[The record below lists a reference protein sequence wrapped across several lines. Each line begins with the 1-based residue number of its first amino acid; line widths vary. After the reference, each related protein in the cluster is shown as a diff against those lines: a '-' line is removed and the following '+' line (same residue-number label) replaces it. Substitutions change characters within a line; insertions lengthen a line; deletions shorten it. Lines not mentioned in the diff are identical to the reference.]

1 MKIGKQLSGNAKIT
15 NSAKLIMYGILL
27 LFLLLPSFSYAAI
40 NFTNENNYCI
50 VPPFIETPV
59 TPNLLLTIDNSA
71 SMFDLFWIAGS
82 PFAAP
87 TYDCG
92 GTVGTVSSSFCY
104 DNSYSNAYTYEG
116 YFKTVTVYKYV
127 ETPADN
133 AATPAVASDK
143 WEVVGSA
150 SSASWPACGYKN
162 ATGATYV
169 CIGSITGT
177 GTLADPYKTDKFY
190 ATGNF
195 LNWLSASKFDIEK
208 KILTGGKYDAGSG
221 LLTGETRGCVGR
233 RFVKVDPNVAGIT
246 FAVRGPNAEEPDNVN
261 PDTLGG
267 LSRIE
272 VYKGTNPNIK
282 DCQCAVANWTLPT
295 GSFGQA
301 QTDSKNCLNIGA
313 GTAAGNE
320 IATFN
325 HSLQTCW
332 KIKDN
337 ISKGATTA
345 ADIWSGLNTT
355 DVTGACKNAYGDVCG
370 KIYKKTDTSTPGLDY
385 YCDNNTAAD
394 LSDDFPLNNIP
405 IQPKLKNEK
414 SGNFICTGMY
424 TGVDPLQHVNPGAPY
439 YTIAGS
445 DRAGFLGRP
454 CASFNVS
461 GPLGNLK
468 LEVTWANTPADT
480 SCVHREILH
489 YCYGASV
496 QEAMDP
502 SEGAADTSTTGSMPA
517 VMMDASVRS
526 LGDPAGTFF
535 IKVPDTNPTGLIQE
549 YSGRIR
555 FGAQSFNNVGT
566 PTECVMAGSNI
577 KCPTAGTNLDG
588 SQVLTPVSEVIG
600 DHATAGS
607 LIYKL
612 DGIVAETWTP
622 FSEAFYNAIGY
633 YAQRTALRLNAGD
646 FTIGPDP
653 SQTQCQKNNILL
665 ISDGLSTADLNPDV
679 RTMAKAYADAN
690 TYDTNTPKEYDT
702 ALNNAC
708 MKFAGSRNMDDI
720 AWVAQNRNIYTLNK
734 ASDNNA
740 APVYEKDRIYSYV
753 VYNGLDTSETGE
765 CNPLTLM
772 QDTASRGGGSFAQAR
787 NPAEL
792 QAAIRRMLEEV
803 AGRAA
808 SGTAASVLASGEGS
822 GANLLQAIFY
832 PKKEFEGG
840 VCSNAPANPCTAD
853 AGCPGGTC
861 QKEITWSGTLHNLWY
876 FVDPKLGSNSIRENT
891 EVDTAT
897 DKLMK
902 IDNDYIINFDFDTL
916 TKTTFVRRYTSNAA
930 GTKGAEVL
938 PSISLDSLSYVWE
951 AGKKLH
957 SRTTARTIWTQTG
970 GTLTDFSALDTS
982 LAAVQTLLQAST
994 PVDAGRII
1002 KYVSGYNKFCQGT
1015 ATTCNKDADCGGAV
1029 GSCEN
1034 IYRNRIVEKTYS
1046 DIGTIT
1052 STGTNTTTWKLGD
1065 VVNSTPK
1072 LVTWV
1077 PLNPGYERDYHDT
1090 TYTEF
1095 LNSDAYKYRGKV
1107 IGASHYGSGMVFAGA
1122 NDGMLHAFK
1131 LGALKVVND
1140 NTSLKAEIIGDTA
1153 DDLGKEAWA
1162 FIPKSALPYLTY
1174 LMDPN
1179 YSHLYYVDLTTYTFD
1194 ASIGAPGSGDISNNI
1209 KDINSWRTILIGGM
1223 RFGGAT
1229 KNAASTYGVQTP
1241 VSGEG
1246 FSSYFALDI
1255 TNPASPQLLWEF
1267 SHPDL
1272 GFTTT
1277 GPAVVK
1283 INARDTSG
1291 PVSVAN
1297 KDKNGKWFVVFAS
1310 GPTGPIDTSNH
1321 QFNGFSDQNL
1331 KLFILDLKASGSWT
1345 EGTNFWIKDTGIANA
1360 FGGSMNNATIDY
1372 DLDYQDDALYVGY
1385 TKSEDAT
1392 PTAATKWTQGGVVRL
1407 ITREDLNSTSP
1418 AGTALDPVNW
1428 KVSTVI
1434 DNIGAVTSA
1443 VSHLAHYPVKSSRPD
1458 KAWLYFGT
1466 GRYFYKT
1473 LAGVDDPSTQRRLY
1487 GIKEPCLPKILA
1499 IDEAGDPIC
1508 DNTDMSSGLD
1518 DATNAIPATSPNGWF
1533 IDLDVATI
1541 TNQNERVITDTLATP
1556 TGAVFFATFSP
1567 TTNVCDFGG
1576 LTHLW
1581 ATKYDTGGSVAN
1593 SLKGSALLQVS
1604 TGEIKE
1610 IALSQAFKTSAD
1622 NPDSKLERR
1631 SMGMSGVPPTGQG
1644 LSIVVPPKP
1653 IDTFLHIRKK

>member
-1 MKIGKQLSGNAKIT
+1 MKIGKKLSGNAKIT
-15 NSAKLIMYGILL
+15 NSAKLIMHGILL
-27 LFLLLPSFSYAAI
+27 LFLLLPSFSHAAI
-40 NFTNENNYCI
+40 NFPSDINNYCI

-71 SMFDLFWIAGS
+71 SMFDLFWIAGV

-104 DNSYSNAYTYEG
+104 DNTYSNANTYDG
-116 YFKTVTVYKYV
+116 YFITSLVYKYV
-127 ETPADN
+127 ESPADN
-133 AATPAVASDK
+133 AATPAVATDK
-143 WEVVGSA
+143 WEVVGSVY
-150 SSASWPACGYKN
+150 SVSWPACGYKN

-177 GTLADPYKTDKFY
+177 GTLADPYNTDKFY

-208 KILTGGKYDAGSG
+208 KILTGGKYDSATA

-233 RFVKVDPNVAGIT
+233 RFVKVVGDVAGIT
-246 FAVRGPNAEEPDNVN
+246 FAVRGPNAFESDFAN
-261 PDTLGG
+261 PDTQGG

-272 VYKGTNPNIK
+272 LYKGQQNAAGIEA
-282 DCQCAVANWTLPT
+282 CQCAIASWNVNLGQWQGNANDCFAATSGNNP
-295 GSFGQA
+295 
-301 QTDSKNCLNIGA
+301 A
-313 GTAAGNE
+313 GRE
-320 IATFN
+320 SATFTESVRDCYN
-325 HSLQTCW
+325 IKENIKNGLTTPDKNGLFKNVTPSNLMTQCTNVYTKDCADPADITTCSILNDE
-332 KIKDN
+332 KRGNYIC
-337 ISKGATTA
+337 SKGAVH
-345 ADIWSGLNTT
+345 L
-355 DVTGACKNAYGDVCG
+355 
-370 KIYKKTDTSTPGLDY
+370 
-385 YCDNNTAAD
+385 
-394 LSDDFPLNNIP
+394 
-405 IQPKLKNEK
+405 
-414 SGNFICTGMY
+414 
-424 TGVDPLQHVNPGAPY
+424 APASPNY
-439 YTIAGS
+439 DSLGS
-445 DRAGFLGRP
+445 DTTGFVGQCWQGVAGKFI
-454 CASFNVS
+454 
-461 GPLGNLK
+461 GND
-468 LEVTWANTPADT
+468 A
-480 SCVHREILH
+480 CVLREILH
-489 YCYGASV
+489 FCSGYSSAEV
-496 QEAMDP
+496 IDP
-502 SEGAADTSTTGSMPA
+502 SEGASDTASTGNVPA
-517 VMMDASVRS
+517 IIMDASVRQF
-526 LGDPAGTFF
+526 GDPAGTFF
-535 IKVPDTNPTGLIQE
+535 IKVPATDPTGLIKE

-555 FGAQSFNNVGT
+555 FGAMSFNKVGT
-566 PTECVMAGSNI
+566 PSECVMAGANI

-600 DHATAGS
+600 GHATPGS
-607 LIYKL
+607 LINTL

-832 PKKEFEGG
+832 PKKEFAGG
-840 VCSNAPANPCTAD
+840 VCSSAPATTCTVD
-853 AGCPGGTC
+853 SGCSGGTC
-861 QKEITWSGTLHNLWY
+861 NKEITWSGTLHNLWY

-902 IDNDYIINFDFDTL
+902 IDNDYIINFDFDPL

-938 PSISLDSLSYVWE
+938 PSISLDNLSYIWE

-957 SRTTARTIWTQTG
+957 SRTAARSLWTQTG

-982 LAAVQTLLQAST
+982 LPAVQTLLQAST
-994 PVDAGRII
+994 PIDAGRII
-1002 KYVSGYNKFCQGT
+1002 KYALGYNKFCQGT

-1077 PLNPGYERDYHDT
+1077 QLNLYDRDYHDT

-1095 LNSDAYKYRGKV
+1095 LNSNTYRDRGRV
-1107 IGASHYGSGMVFAGA
+1107 IGASHFGSGMVFAGA

-1162 FIPKSALPYLTY
+1162 FIPKSALPYLKY

-1179 YSHLYYVDLTTYTFD
+1179 YSHLYYVDLTPYSFD
-1194 ASIGAPGSGDISNNI
+1194 ASIGAPGSGDISNSI
-1209 KDINSWRTILIGGM
+1209 KNVNSWRTILIGGM

-1310 GPTGPIDTSNH
+1310 GPTGPIDTANH

-1345 EGTNFWIKDTGIANA
+1345 EGTNFWIKDTGIPNA

-1385 TKSEDAT
+1385 TKSEVATPDAT
-1392 PTAATKWTQGGVVRL
+1392 TTKWTEGGVVRL

-1428 KVSTVI
+1428 KVSTVL

-1518 DATNAIPATSPNGWF
+1518 NATNAIPATSPNGWY
-1533 IDLDVATI
+1533 IDLDVATM
-1541 TNQNERVITDTLATP
+1541 TNQDERVITDTLATP
-1556 TGAVFFATFSP
+1556 TGAVFFTTFSP

-1581 ATKYDTGGSVAN
+1581 AAKYDTGGSVAY
-1593 SLKGSALLQVS
+1593 SLRGSALLQVS

-1631 SMGMSGVPPTGQG
+1631 TMGMDGVPPTGQG

-1653 IDTFLHIRKK
+1653 IDTFLHIRKQ